1 MLMNHKA
8 KRKHNTELPTSK
20 ELASILAAEA
30 QRSTAA
36 GKEFTHYPSF
46 ESIIKWLSHLSLP
59 TSFFD
64 QDLPTSELDRHS
76 SVEDIK
82 GLVDQMVKAMLDQN
96 VVNNSSKTIYDDVYS
111 YLSEEDDLQKADLIF
126 VFGSKTP
133 VRIERAIE
141 LYNQGMADKI
151 MISGGNPYYD
161 KSNSLS
167 EAERYQQLAV
177 EHGIPVKNIITEHSS
192 ITIPDN
198 VRSSLNLLDQKE
210 FNLGSIILVNSPY
223 TQRRGWAHFKKYL
236 PESVDTIR
244 VNSATIDKYQKN
256 NWYRNEDGI
265 RTLANEFVKMKVA
278 VTLNT
283 A

>member
-1 MLMNHKA
+1 MNQKS
-8 KRKHNTELPTSK
+8 KRKHNTELPTIK
-20 ELASILAAEA
+20 ELASILAAESH
-30 QRSTAA
+30 RPVVA
-36 GKEFTHYPSF
+36 GKESTHYPNF
-46 ESIIKWLSHLSLP
+46 ESIIKWLSHLGLS
-59 TSFFD
+59 TKFFD

-76 SVEDIK
+76 AVEDIK

-96 VVNNSSKTIYDDVYS
+96 VVNNSSKIIYDDVYS
-111 YLSEEDDLQKADLIF
+111 YLSEEDKLKKADLIF

-133 VRIERAIE
+133 VRIEKAIE
-141 LYNQGMADKI
+141 IYNQGWANKI
-151 MISGGNPYYD
+151 MISGGNPFYD
-161 KSNSLS
+161 SSNSLS

-177 EHGIPVKNIITEHSS
+177 ENGVPFRNIITEHNS

-236 PESVDTIR
+236 PESVDIVR
-244 VNSATIDKYQKN
+244 VNSATIEKYQKN

-265 RTLANEFVKMKVA
+265 RTFANEFVKMKVA